1 MSVCHFV
8 LFHYAIA
15 NEYLFLSFFFS
26 KEKKSVTDFIIWC
39 VYFDNLSHPPRLYT
53 DTLTVCTQSGM
64 YIATVVKDDEG
75 CVLRVQIRL
84 KIILLGTFKHVFKY
98 LAWFGN
104 EGRIRPFCTLF
115 KCNRN

>member
-39 VYFDNLSHPPRLYT
+39 VYFDNLSHPRLYT